1 MPAARM
7 TDDMTAAI
15 TAEQIAEQSAE
26 LLRALAGPQ
35 ATLRDDQLT
44 AIDALVRQRRRVF
57 VCQATGWGKSAVYW
71 IAAALRR
78 RQGSGPAL
86 VISPLLAL
94 MRDQVAAASRMGLS
108 AVTLNSANVEDWPQV
123 EELISADG
131 VDVLLISPERLNAAG
146 FRARVLPQLAGRL
159 GLLVVDEA
167 HTISDW
173 GHDFRPDYRRVR
185 DVLAGLAP
193 ETPVLATTATA
204 NERVTAD
211 VAGQIG
217 EDTLTL
223 RGSLDRTSLALDVIS
238 LPDAAARYAWI
249 AATLRSLDG
258 SGIVYTLTVAETTRL
273 ADWLSSQGIASA
285 AYSGGTDR
293 DERERIEAAL
303 HANQL
308 KAVVA
313 TSSLGMGFDKADLA
327 WVINLGAPASPIAYY
342 QQVGRAGRGVERA
355 VAVLL
360 PGAEDARI
368 WEYFATVG
376 MPAEDTVR
384 QVLDVL
390 AAAAGP
396 MSIPAL
402 EAATPVRRTRLETML
417 KILDVDGAVTR
428 GDGGWTLSGQ
438 PWVYD
443 SERYDGVRAARRRE
457 QDQMRAYTAES
468 GCLMRFLR
476 GELDDPSLT
485 GSAESDDCGRC
496 ARCRGDHLGL
506 PDAADPQLRET
517 ALRHLRS
524 VTVPVAPRKMWPSG
538 LPDRRGMIPAG
549 LRAEE
554 GRALA
559 YGADAGWGDVVESA
573 LSLDQPLP
581 DDIIDGLV
589 RVLAGWGWSERP
601 SWVCPVPS
609 RRHPTLVADLAQR
622 LGAIGRLPVVAA
634 LERVAESP
642 YQQQQPNSV
651 AAASG
656 PLRALRVTGEPPPGP
671 VLLVDDEIG
680 SGWTA
685 TVAAAL
691 LREAGAGSV
700 YPLAVWKRP

>member
-1 MPAARM
+1 
-7 TDDMTAAI
+7 
-15 TAEQIAEQSAE
+15 
-26 LLRALAGPQ
+26 
-35 ATLRDDQLT
+35 
-44 AIDALVRQRRRVF
+44 
-57 VCQATGWGKSAVYW
+57 
-71 IAAALRR
+71 
-78 RQGSGPAL
+78 
-86 VISPLLAL
+86 
-94 MRDQVAAASRMGLS
+94 MGLS
-108 AVTLNSANVEDWPQV
+108 AVTLNSANIEDWPAV
-123 EELISADG
+123 EQLISADG

-193 ETPVLATTATA
+193 GTPVLATTATA

-223 RGSLDRTSLALDVIS
+223 RGSLDRASLALDVIN
-238 LPDAAARYAWI
+238 LPDGPSRYAWI
-249 AATLRSLDG
+249 AATLPQLEG

-273 ADWLSSQGIASA
+273 AEWLSSQGIVAA

-303 HANQL
+303 HANEI

-327 WVINLGAPASPIAYY
+327 WVINVGAPASPIAYY
-342 QQVGRAGRGVERA
+342 QQVGRAGRGVDRA

-368 WEYFATVG
+368 WDYFATVG
-376 MPAEDTVR
+376 MPAEETVR

-390 AAAAGP
+390 AAAETP
-396 MSIPAL
+396 MSVPAL
-402 EAATPVRRTRLETML
+402 EAATPLRRTRLETML

-428 GDGGWTLSGQ
+428 GDGGWTLTAQ

-443 SERYDGVRAARRRE
+443 QERYDGVRAARRRE
-457 QDQMRAYTAES
+457 QDQMRAYATEP

-476 GELDDPSLT
+476 RELDDPSLT
-485 GSAESDDCGRC
+485 GSDERDACGRC

-506 PDAADPQLRET
+506 PATADPQLREL

-524 VTVPVAPRKMWPSG
+524 ATVPVPPRKMWPTG
-538 LPDRRGMIPAG
+538 LPDRRGMIPAA

-559 YGADAGWGDVVESA
+559 YGADAGWGDAVERA
-573 LSLDQPLP
+573 LSVDQPLP
-581 DDIIDGLV
+581 DEIVDGLV
-589 RVLAGWGWSERP
+589 RVLAAWGWSERP
-601 SWVCPVPS
+601 TWICPVPS
-609 RRHPTLVADLAQR
+609 RRRPTLVTDLAQR
-622 LGAIGRLPVVAA
+622 LGAIGRLPVATA
-634 LERVAESP
+634 LERVADTGFQH
-642 YQQQQPNSV
+642 QQANS
-651 AAASG
+651 ASAASG
-656 PLRALRVTGEPPPGP
+656 PLRAFRVTAAPPPGP

-685 TVAAAL
+685 TVAAVL
-691 LREAGAGSV
+691 LREAGTGAV

>member
-1 MPAARM
+1 M
-7 TDDMTAAI
+7 TDGLTS
-15 TAEQIAEQSAE
+15 EQIAEQSAD
-26 LLRALAGPQ
+26 LLRDLAGPQ

-44 AIDALVRQRRRVF
+44 AIDALVRQRRTVF

-123 EELISADG
+123 EELISTDG

-204 NERVTAD
+204 NERVTDD

-249 AATLRSLDG
+249 AGAVPALEG

-273 ADWLSSQGIASA
+273 ADWLNSQGVVAA

-303 HANQL
+303 HANEI

-368 WEYFATVG
+368 WDYFATVG
-376 MPAEDTVR
+376 MPAEETVR

-390 AAAAGP
+390 EAADGP
-396 MSIPAL
+396 MSVPAL
-402 EAATPVRRTRLETML
+402 EVATPVRRTRLETML

-428 GDGGWTLSGQ
+428 GDGGWTLTGQ
-438 PWVYD
+438 AWVYD
-443 SERYDGVRAARRRE
+443 RERYDGVRAARRRE
-457 QDQMRAYTAES
+457 QDQMRAYAAES
-468 GCLMRFLR
+468 RCLMRFLR
-476 GELDDPSLT
+476 RELDDPSLA
-485 GSAESDDCGRC
+485 GSADQDACGRC

-506 PDAADPQLRET
+506 ADDADPQLRDL

-524 VTVPVAPRKMWPSG
+524 ATVPVPPRKMWPSG
-538 LPDRRGMIPAG
+538 LPDRRGMIPAA

-559 YGADAGWGDVVESA
+559 FGADAGWGDAVENA
-573 LSLDQPLP
+573 LSVDQPVP
-581 DDIIDGLV
+581 DEIFDGLV
-589 RVLAGWGWSERP
+589 RVLSAWGWAERP
-601 SWVCPVPS
+601 TWICSVPS
-609 RRHPTLVADLAQR
+609 RRHATLVADLAQR
-622 LGAIGRLPVVAA
+622 LGDIGRLPVVTV
-634 LERVAESP
+634 LERVAQTGFQE
-642 YQQQQPNSV
+642 QQANSV
-651 AAASG
+651 SAASG

-671 VLLVDDEIG
+671 VLLVDDQIG

-691 LREAGAGSV
+691 LREAGAGAV

>member
-1 MPAARM
+1 MI
-7 TDDMTAAI
+7 DEI
-15 TAEQIAEQSAE
+15 TSEQIAEEAAD
-26 LLRALAGPQ
+26 LLRDLAGPQ

-94 MRDQVAAASRMGLS
+94 MRDQVAAAGRMGLS
-108 AVTLNSANVEDWPQV
+108 AVTLNSANVEDWPEV

-146 FRARVLPQLAGRL
+146 FRARVLPQLAARL

-193 ETPVLATTATA
+193 GTPVLATTATA

-223 RGSLDRTSLALDVIS
+223 RGSLDRTSLALDVIN

-249 AATLRSLDG
+249 AEAVQSLEG

-273 ADWLSSQGIASA
+273 ADWLSSQGILAA

-293 DERERIEAAL
+293 EERERIEGAL
-303 HANQL
+303 HANEI

-327 WVINLGAPASPIAYY
+327 WVVNLGAPPSPIAYY

-360 PGAEDARI
+360 PGPEDARI
-368 WEYFATVG
+368 WDYFATVG

-390 AAAAGP
+390 AAADGP
-396 MSIPAL
+396 MSVPAL
-402 EAATPVRRTRLETML
+402 EAATPVRRTRLEVML

-428 GDGGWTLSGQ
+428 ADGGWTLTGR
-438 PWVYD
+438 PWAYD
-443 SERYDGVRAARRRE
+443 RERYDGVRAARSRE
-457 QDQMRAYTAES
+457 QDQMRAYAAES

-476 GELDDPSLT
+476 RELDDPSLT
-485 GSAESDDCGRC
+485 GTAEHEACGRC
-496 ARCRGDHLGL
+496 ARCRQDHLGL
-506 PDAADPQLRET
+506 PDSADPQLREL

-524 VTVPVAPRKMWPSG
+524 ATVPVPPRKMWPAG
-538 LPDRRGMIPAG
+538 LVDRRGKIPEG
-549 LRAEE
+549 LRAAE

-559 YGADAGWGDVVESA
+559 YGADAGWGDVVERA
-573 LSLDQPLP
+573 LSVDQPLP
-581 DDIIDGLV
+581 DEIIDGLV
-589 RVLAGWGWSERP
+589 RVLAAWDWPERP
-601 SWVCPVPS
+601 TWICPVPS
-609 RRHPTLVADLAQR
+609 RRRPTLLADLAQR
-622 LGAIGRLPVVAA
+622 LGTIGRLPVVPT
-634 LERVAESP
+634 LERVAETGF
-642 YQQQQPNSV
+642 QQQQPNSV
-651 AAASG
+651 SAAAG
-656 PLRALRVTGEPPPGP
+656 PLRAFRVTGEPPPGP

-685 TVAAAL
+685 TVVAAL
-691 LREAGAGSV
+691 LRETGAGAV
-700 YPLAVWKRP
+700 FPLAVWKRP